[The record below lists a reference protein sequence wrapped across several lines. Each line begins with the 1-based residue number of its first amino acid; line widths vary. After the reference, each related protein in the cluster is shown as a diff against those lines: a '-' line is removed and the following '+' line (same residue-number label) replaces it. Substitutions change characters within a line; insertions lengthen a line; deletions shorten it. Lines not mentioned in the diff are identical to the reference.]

1 MVICYW
7 CTLTSLIC
15 ATCRRRPHS
24 HPPQCSKLV
33 RSSRRWP
40 TRFSD
45 RVYGLNAAESTE
57 LVWPFIVCSHF
68 PVATLQIRTV
78 LSSPSLFS
86 PEETTFCPSGLNAA
100 ELTAPLWPCIV
111 CSHSP
116 VATLQIRTVLSTLS
130 LSARNL
136 PYLPLAETTF
146 RPSGLNATEFTA
158 LLWPFIVCSQSPV
171 ATLQI

>member
-1 MVICYW
+1 MQCAWRRGAMVICYW

-33 RSSRRWP
+33 RSYRRWP

-86 PEETTFCPSGLNAA
+86 LEETTFCPSGLNAA
-100 ELTAPLWPCIV
+100 ERA
-111 CSHSP
+111 
-116 VATLQIRTVLSTLS
+116 RTP
-130 LSARNL
+130 

-146 RPSGLNATEFTA
+146 RPSGLNAAEGWPSPCRTSPSRRA
-158 LLWPFIVCSQSPV
+158 LEL
-171 ATLQI
+171 